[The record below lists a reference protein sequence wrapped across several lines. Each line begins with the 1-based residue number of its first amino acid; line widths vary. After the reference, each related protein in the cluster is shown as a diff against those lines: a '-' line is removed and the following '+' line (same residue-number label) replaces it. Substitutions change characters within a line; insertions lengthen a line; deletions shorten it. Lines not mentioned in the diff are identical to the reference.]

1 MCLLRCDPDG
11 VVSVSAFAGPVT
23 SAEVNGLRNGVEYLV
38 RVIAVTRDG
47 AVSRRVGERTPS
59 TGMEGVVAGV
69 IVEFTD
75 SVNAREGSRE
85 VPGEDRVGEV
95 DLTVGHKVTEDAVVV
110 ELSETVDVR
119 PRSGSLVSWLRMRRS
134 RGRSRISSCS
144 PPPSQHSEREPELRR
159 ERCVA
164 SGR

>member
-1 MCLLRCDPDG
+1 M
-11 VVSVSAFAGPVT
+11 AW
-23 SAEVNGLRNGVEYLV
+23 EYLV

-47 AVSRRVGERTPS
+47 AGEPSEWVSVTPS

-75 SVNAREGSRE
+75 SVNASEGSRE

-110 ELSETVDVR
+110 ELSETVDVETAER
-119 PRSGSLVSWLRMRRS
+119 IAGEWLRMRRS

-144 PPPSQHSEREPELRR
+144 PPPSQHSRREPRTSAGAMRGIWL
-159 ERCVA
+159 VS
-164 SGR
+164 SG